1 MTAIP
6 LIRDYNP
13 SESLQL
19 TGGVERSSVG
29 SFVRRVRGYDRDIK
43 LFFAYTLSANIAIGV
58 FALVFNLYL
67 LQLGHEE
74 DFIGLFNAVQTLA
87 MAGTAALLGRF
98 IGKFGLWWVVTGGL
112 VVYLVASVL
121 LASIT
126 NGPALLALSALWGAS
141 TSMVFTPVM
150 PFIVELTRRRQRQ
163 EVAALT
169 MSLISLST
177 TFGSLIG
184 GWTPL
189 LLHLTIGLERPSEAA
204 FRGTM
209 IFGIALAALALIPLF
224 LMSVQRRTSRPAT
237 AVPVAGDEE
246 PEPDAPPAEIRN
258 RMIVYVTVGGLM
270 ALGGGAV
277 FPFYNVYLS
286 SIGASAGLIGI
297 IFALAWTIAAVVGL
311 WSPWISARLGSNVGS
326 VIVRLVPV
334 PLFLVMAVSPVL
346 GIAVLAHLIR
356 VSSITISWSMES
368 SFISDILP
376 QRVRYSVFGYRSAA
390 WNLGFSLSSFVAGG
404 VIVRYG
410 YGPTFVAYGLA
421 MAGAMGLY
429 YFYFRR
435 IPEVPQM
442 AAEEPLPPLPEPVP
456 ETEAPESLPLR
467 PGRGEPAIIV
477 SLPQTPPEPQEIDR
491 PALDNGQEAPDD

>member
-1 MTAIP
+1 M
-6 LIRDYNP
+6 
-13 SESLQL
+13 
-19 TGGVERSSVG
+19 G
-29 SFVRRVRGYDRDIK
+29 SFVRRIRGYDRDIK
-43 LFFAYTLSANIAIGV
+43 LYFAYTLAANIAIGV

-67 LQLGHEE
+67 IQLGQEE

-87 MAGTAALLGRF
+87 MAGAAVLLGRF
-98 IGKFGLWWVVTGGL
+98 IGQFGLWKVVAGGL
-112 VVYLVASVL
+112 ALYLLASVL
-121 LASIT
+121 MASVT
-126 NGPALLALSALWGAS
+126 SPPLLLLLSAFWGAS

-150 PFIVELTRRRQRQ
+150 PFVVELTRQRQRQ

-189 LLHLTIGLERPSEAA
+189 LLHMTIGLDRPSEAA
-204 FRGTM
+204 YRGTM

-224 LMSVQRRTSRPAT
+224 MMSSQRRTAKPAT
-237 AVPVAGDEE
+237 AVRPADDEE
-246 PEPDAPPAEIRN
+246 EPQADAPPREIRN
-258 RMIVYVTVGGLM
+258 RMIVYVAVGGLM

-286 SIGASAGLIGI
+286 SIGASAALIGI
-297 IFALAWTIAAVVGL
+297 IFAVAWTIAAVIGL
-311 WSPWISARLGSNVGS
+311 WSPWISAKLGSSAGS

-334 PLFLVMAVSPVL
+334 PLFCVMAISPIL
-346 GIAVLAHLIR
+346 GLAVMAHLIR
-356 VSSITISWSMES
+356 VSSITVSWSMES
-368 SFISDILP
+368 SFISDVLP

-410 YGPTFVAYGLA
+410 YGPSFITYAIAMTAA
-421 MAGAMGLY
+421 MALY

-435 IPEVPQM
+435 IPDAHQL
-442 AAEEPLPPLPEPVP
+442 ASQGALPASPDPVP
-456 ETEAPESLPLR
+456 ASEAPESFTLR
-467 PGRGEPAIIV
+467 PGRGEPVIFVADIV
-477 SLPQTPPEPQEIDR
+477 ELPAVEKGSSSGPDDGATDPDDEQTPGAINR
-491 PALDNGQEAPDD
+491 

>member
-1 MTAIP
+1 MGS
-6 LIRDYNP
+6 LI
-13 SESLQL
+13 
-19 TGGVERSSVG
+19 
-29 SFVRRVRGYDRDIK
+29 RRVRGYDRDIK
-43 LFFAYTLSANIAIGV
+43 LFFAYTLAANIAIGV
-58 FALVFNLYL
+58 FALIFNLYL
-67 LQLGHEE
+67 LELGHEE

-87 MAGTAALLGRF
+87 MAGTAVLLGRF
-98 IGKFGLWWVVTGGL
+98 IGKFGLWRVVAGGL
-112 VVYLVASVL
+112 VLYL
-121 LASIT
+121 LASALMASIT
-126 NGPALLALSALWGAS
+126 SPVVLMILSALWGAS

-209 IFGIALAALALIPLF
+209 FFGIALAALALIPLF
-224 LMSVQRRTSRPAT
+224 LMSVQRRTSKPAT
-237 AVPVAGDEE
+237 AAPAADDEE

-258 RMIVYVTVGGLM
+258 RMIVYVAVGGLM

-311 WSPWISARLGSNVGS
+311 WSPWISAKLGSNVGS

-334 PLFLVMAVSPVL
+334 PLFLVMTVSPVL
-346 GIAVLAHLIR
+346 GIAIMAHLIR

-368 SFISDILP
+368 SFISDVLP

-410 YGPTFVAYGLA
+410 YAPTFFAYGLA
-421 MAGAMGLY
+421 MVGAMGLY
-429 YFYFRR
+429 HFYFRR
-435 IPEVPQM
+435 IPELPQ
-442 AAEEPLPPLPEPVP
+442 AAADEPLPPVP
-456 ETEAPESLPLR
+456 ESVPESEVPESLTLR
-467 PGRGEPAIIV
+467 PGRGEPVIII
-477 SLPQTPPEPQEIDR
+477 SLPQAPSGPSGMEDST
-491 PALDNGQEAPDD
+491 LDNDPEAPDD

>member
-1 MTAIP
+1 M
-6 LIRDYNP
+6 
-13 SESLQL
+13 
-19 TGGVERSSVG
+19 G
-29 SFVRRVRGYDRDIK
+29 SFVRRIRGYDRDIK
-43 LFFAYTLSANIAIGV
+43 LFFASTLAANIAIGV

-67 LQLGHEE
+67 IELGHKE

-87 MAGTAALLGRF
+87 MAGTAVLLGRF
-98 IGKFGLWWVVTGGL
+98 IGQFGLWRVVAGGL
-112 VVYLVASVL
+112 VLYLLASVL
-121 LASIT
+121 MASVTSPVI
-126 NGPALLALSALWGAS
+126 LMILSALWGAS

-177 TFGSLIG
+177 TFGSLVG

-209 IFGIALAALALIPLF
+209 FFGVALAALALIPLF
-224 LMSVQRRTSRPAT
+224 LMSAQRRTSRPAT
-237 AVPVAGDEE
+237 AAPSSDDEE
-246 PEPDAPPAEIRN
+246 PDTDAPPVEIRN
-258 RMIVYVTVGGLM
+258 RMIVYVAVGGLM

-286 SIGASAGLIGI
+286 SIGASAALIGI
-297 IFALAWTIAAVVGL
+297 IFALAWTLAAIVAL
-311 WSPWISARLGSNVGS
+311 WSPWISAKLGSNVGS

-334 PLFLVMAVSPVL
+334 PLFLVMTVSPVQ

-410 YGPTFVAYGLA
+410 YGPTFVAYALA
-421 MAGAMGLY
+421 MVGAMGPY
-429 YFYFRR
+429 YFLGR
-435 IPEVPQM
+435 QTQ
-442 AAEEPLPPLPEPVP
+442 L
-456 ETEAPESLPLR
+456 ESR
-467 PGRGEPAIIV
+467 EGAC
-477 SLPQTPPEPQEIDR
+477 
-491 PALDNGQEAPDD
+491 

>member
-1 MTAIP
+1 M
-6 LIRDYNP
+6 
-13 SESLQL
+13 
-19 TGGVERSSVG
+19 G
-29 SFVRRVRGYDRDIK
+29 SFIRRVRGYDRDIR
-43 LFFAYTLSANIAIGV
+43 LYFAYTLAANIAIGV

-98 IGKFGLWWVVTGGL
+98 INLLGLWRVVVAGL
-112 VVYLVASVL
+112 SLYLVASVL
-121 LASIT
+121 LATVT
-126 NGPALLALSALWGAS
+126 NGPALLVLSAFWGAS

-150 PFIVELTRRRQRQ
+150 PFIVELTRQRQRQ

-177 TFGSLIG
+177 TIGSLIG

-189 LLHLTIGLERPSEAA
+189 LLHLVVGMERPSETA
-204 FRGTM
+204 FRSTM
-209 IFGIALAALALIPLF
+209 MLGIGLAALALIPLAA
-224 LMSVQRRTSRPAT
+224 MSAQRRASRPAT
-237 AVPVAGDEE
+237 AAQREDDE
-246 PEPDAPPAEIRN
+246 PEPDAPPREIRN
-258 RMIVYVTVGGLM
+258 RMIVYVAVGGLM

-286 SIGASAGLIGI
+286 SIGASAALIGI

-311 WSPWISARLGSNVGS
+311 WSPWISTKLGSQAGS
-326 VIVRLVPV
+326 VIVRLVPI
-334 PLFLVMAVSPVL
+334 PLFLLMAVSPVL
-346 GIAVLAHLIR
+346 GIAVAAHLVR
-356 VSSITISWSMES
+356 VSSITVSWSMES

-390 WNLGFSLSSFVAGG
+390 WNLGFSLSAFVAGG

-410 YGPTFVAYGLA
+410 YGPTFVLYAVA
-421 MAGAMGLY
+421 MTAAMGLY

-435 IPEVPQM
+435 LSGESSTYDDPP
-442 AAEEPLPPLPEPVP
+442 PPLPAPISED
-456 ETEAPESLPLR
+456 EALVESFGLR
-467 PGRGEPAIIV
+467 PGRGEPLIV
-477 SLPQTPPEPQEIDR
+477 LADLDDDSEPQDVDR
-491 PALDNGQEAPDD
+491 KYLTNTRRTPDD

>member
-1 MTAIP
+1 M
-6 LIRDYNP
+6 
-13 SESLQL
+13 
-19 TGGVERSSVG
+19 G
-29 SFVRRVRGYDRDIK
+29 SFVRRIRGYDRDIK
-43 LFFAYTLSANIAIGV
+43 LYFAYTLAANIAIGV

-74 DFIGLFNAVQTLA
+74 DFIGLFNAIQTLA

-98 IGKFGLWWVVTGGL
+98 IGKFGLWKVVTGGL
-112 VVYLVASVL
+112 ALYL
-121 LASIT
+121 LASI
-126 NGPALLALSALWGAS
+126 LLATITNNVGLLILSAFWGAS

-150 PFIVELTRRRQRQ
+150 PFVVELTRQRQRQ

-177 TFGSLIG
+177 TIGSLVG
-184 GWTPL
+184 GWMPL
-189 LLHLTIGLERPSEAA
+189 ILDLTIGLNRPSAGA
-204 FRGTM
+204 FRSTM
-209 IFGIALAALALIPLF
+209 IIGIALAALALIPLF
-224 LMSVQRRTSRPAT
+224 LMSAERRTSTPAT
-237 AVPVAGDEE
+237 ARRPDDEDE
-246 PEPDAPPAEIRN
+246 PETDAPPKEIRN
-258 RMIVYVTVGGLM
+258 RMIVYVAVGGLM

-311 WSPWISARLGSNVGS
+311 WSPWISAKLGSQAGS

-334 PLFLVMAVSPVL
+334 PLFCVMAISPVL
-346 GIAVLAHLIR
+346 GIAIMAHLIR
-356 VSSITISWSMES
+356 VSSITVSWSMES

-410 YGPTFVAYGLA
+410 YGPTFLAYGLA
-421 MAGAMGLY
+421 MVGAMGLY
-429 YFYFRR
+429 FFYFRH
-435 IPEVPQM
+435 IPEVPQL
-442 AAEEPLPPLPEPVP
+442 AAEERLPRAPEPLPEA
-456 ETEAPESLPLR
+456 EAPDSFTLR
-467 PGRGEPAIIV
+467 PGRGEPIV
-477 SLPQTPPEPQEIDR
+477 FSSLIRVDGASGTDAEADEPETMNDDHEKDQ
-491 PALDNGQEAPDD
+491 AP